1 MDDIE
6 SIKSTLLYRV
16 VTWTDNDGI
25 TGISHDMSLDEAN
38 DTAALISE
46 TLPDYAH
53 CFCEPSN

>member
-25 TGISHDMSLDEAN
+25 SVSIDMPLDEAN
-38 DTAALISE
+38 DAAALISE